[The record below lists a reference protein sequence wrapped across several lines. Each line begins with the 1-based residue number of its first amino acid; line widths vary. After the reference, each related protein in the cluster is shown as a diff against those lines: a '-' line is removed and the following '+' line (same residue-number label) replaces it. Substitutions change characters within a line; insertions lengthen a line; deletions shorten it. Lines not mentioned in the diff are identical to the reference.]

1 MKKFVWVAIV
11 LGVAVGVF
19 LLLGSRKK
27 SEPKYRTAKVD
38 RGDVTQTVT
47 ATGAVSAVTSVAV
60 GSQVSGIIQKLYAD
74 FNSQVKKGDLLA
86 ELDPTPFQEKVNASQ
101 AGLDKA
107 NVEMRNTRIALNR
120 QQALKKEGLAP
131 QADYD
136 QAQANYDSARASV
149 QQAAAAVKQAET
161 DLKYTKIVAPIDG
174 VVVARQYD
182 VGQTVAASFQAPTL
196 FTIAQDLTKMQV
208 SADVSESDIG
218 TVKVGEPVRFN
229 VDAYPERDFRGRVS
243 QIRLNAT
250 VNQNVVTYPVI
261 VEVSNTDQALRP
273 SMTANVSIEVARV
286 RDALRIPNAA
296 LRWRPE
302 ATKATG
308 SAEERAAGLG
318 SGSGTA
324 AMARQAGSAA
334 GGAGGGAAAGAGG
347 AGSAAASGGG
357 AGSGGSGRRRGA
369 GQRPAQVVYK
379 LPTGKEEPVPVEI
392 KTGISDGR
400 VTVVVAGSVT
410 AGEDVVTGV
419 ATSKAGS
426 ATSAVPLGGARGGAG
441 GGGGRR
447 GP

>member
-1 MKKFVWVAIV
+1 MKKFVWIAIV
-11 LGVAVGVF
+11 VGIAAGVF
-19 LLLGSRKK
+19 FLLGSRKK

-60 GSQVSGIIQKLYAD
+60 GSQVSGIIQRLYAD

-86 ELDPTPFQEKVNASQ
+86 ELDPTPFQEKVNASR

-107 NVEMRNTRIALNR
+107 NVEMRNAKINLDR
-120 QQALKKEGLAP
+120 QKALKKEGLAP

-149 QQAAAAVKQAET
+149 QQAAAALKQAET

-218 TVKVGEPVRFN
+218 TVKVGQPVRFN
-229 VDAYPERDFRGRVS
+229 VDAYPDRDFRGRVS

-302 ATKATG
+302 AKTTG

-324 AMARQAGSAA
+324 AMARQVGGAA
-334 GGAGGGAAAGAGG
+334 GGGGGAGAGG
-347 AGSAAASGGG
+347 AGAGG
-357 AGSGGSGRRRGA
+357 AGRGAGGAAGFGGSGRRRGA

-400 VTVVVAGSVT
+400 VTVVVSGPVAP
-410 AGEDVVTGV
+410 GEDVVTGA
-419 ATSKAGS
+419 ATAKAGS
-426 ATSAVPLGGARGGAG
+426 ATSAVPIGGARGAGG

-447 GP
+447 GF

>member
-1 MKKFVWVAIV
+1 MKKFVWVAIA
-11 LGVAVGVF
+11 LGIGVGVF

-38 RGDVTQTVT
+38 RGDVSQTVT

-149 QQAAAAVKQAET
+149 QQAAAALKQAET

-218 TVKVGEPVRFN
+218 TVKVGQPVRFN
-229 VDAYPERDFRGRVS
+229 VDAYPDRDFRGRVS

-302 ATKATG
+302 GKGAA
-308 SAEERAAGLG
+308 SAEEGAAGLG
-318 SGSGTA
+318 SGGGTA
-324 AMARQAGSAA
+324 AMARQVGGAA
-334 GGAGGGAAAGAGG
+334 GGGGGAGG
-347 AGSAAASGGG
+347 AGRGAGGAAGSAGG

-379 LPTGKEEPVPVEI
+379 LPTGKEEPVAVEI

-400 VTVVVAGSVT
+400 VTVVVSGSVA
-410 AGEDVVTGV
+410 AGEEVVTGA

>member
-11 LGVAVGVF
+11 VGIAAGVF
-19 LLLGSRKK
+19 FLLGSRKK
-27 SEPKYRTAKVD
+27 AEPKYRTAKVD

-74 FNSQVKKGDLLA
+74 FNSQVKKGDLRA
-86 ELDPTPFQEKVNASQ
+86 DLDPTPFQEKVNASR

-107 NVEMRNTRIALNR
+107 NVEMRNTRIALER
-120 QQALKKEGLAP
+120 QKALKKEGLAP

-208 SADVSESDIG
+208 AADVSESDIG
-218 TVKVGEPVRFN
+218 TVKVGQPVRFN
-229 VDAYPERDFRGRVS
+229 VDAYPERDFRGKVS

-261 VEVSNTDQALRP
+261 VEVANPDQMLRP

-286 RDALRIPNAA
+286 RDTLRIPNAA

-302 ATKATG
+302 VKATV

-318 SGSGTA
+318 SGGGTTS
-324 AMARQAGSAA
+324 MARQV
-334 GGAGGGAAAGAGG
+334 GGA
-347 AGSAAASGGG
+347 
-357 AGSGGSGRRRGA
+357 AGSGGSGRRRGT
-369 GQRPAQVVYK
+369 GQRPAQTVYK

-400 VTVVVAGSVT
+400 VTQVVSGPVIP
-410 AGEDVVTGV
+410 GEDVVTG
-419 ATSKAGS
+419 ATTVKASTAGS
-426 ATSAVPLGGARGGAG
+426 AVPVGGARGS

-447 GP
+447 GF

>member
-1 MKKFVWVAIV
+1 MKKFVWIAIV
-11 LGVAVGVF
+11 VGIAAGVF
-19 LLLGSRKK
+19 FLLGSRKK

-60 GSQVSGIIQKLYAD
+60 GSQVSGIIQRLYAD

-86 ELDPTPFQEKVNASQ
+86 ELDPTPFQEKVNASR

-107 NVEMRNTRIALNR
+107 NVEMRNAKINLDR
-120 QQALKKEGLAP
+120 QKALKKEGLAP

-149 QQAAAAVKQAET
+149 QQSAAAVKQAET

-208 SADVSESDIG
+208 AADVSESDIG
-218 TVKVGEPVRFN
+218 TVKVGQPVRFN
-229 VDAYPERDFRGRVS
+229 VDAYPDRDFRGRVS

-302 ATKATG
+302 VKGTA
-308 SAEERAAGLG
+308 SAEERAANLG
-318 SGSGTA
+318 SGGGTA
-324 AMARQAGSAA
+324 AMARQV
-334 GGAGGGAAAGAGG
+334 GGAGAGG
-347 AGSAAASGGG
+347 GGG
-357 AGSGGSGRRRGA
+357 AGSGGSGRRRGG
-369 GQRPAQVVYK
+369 GQRAAPPQTVYK

-400 VTVVVAGSVT
+400 VTVVVSGPVAP
-410 AGEDVVTGV
+410 GEDVVTGA
-419 ATSKAGS
+419 ATVKASTAGS
-426 ATSAVPLGGARGGAG
+426 AVPVGGGRGAG

-447 GP
+447 GF